1 MDWRN
6 YIAAFCLLAVSN
18 LSWAQEAASDAG
30 LQSTLIVIGDVASPG
45 KFGFQPPMTIRD
57 AIAGAHPLS
66 EGVNVTVLRHG
77 QPGAQ
82 WTKLIR
88 LSARDSGEH
97 AAQGD
102 VLVVEALSQ
111 LQSQG
116 PRNAAVRT
124 TTGTAVIA
132 IEDSGVVVGDVLQGL
147 GIDGGAGARVAISAR
162 MKGQRPLQQAS
173 VSTLVQHGDVLS
185 VDAPLGYAAAP
196 AMTVPG
202 GAVSEWPT
210 SAQSASAS
218 PAFQYPEVPPVP
230 ASAAVPLI
238 ATDHGAGPEVGAVPE
253 VPTWPVPVME
263 MQIPGERAM
272 GPTRPRQNS
281 PELSRELLPGNRGTV
296 DDMDSDGVASE
307 AEQIVSLEQQLGIL
321 PVPRELS
328 AVKPNRVR
336 KTKLASETREVP
348 KTEEPVVETA
358 SRSSNFDLAVIAALL
373 IGGVW
378 VFVRTYRTNSATAA
392 DGVQTASES
401 QSQTGASHGL
411 NVVAATTGT
420 AERMNAAKPVLGS
433 DPTAVAVG
441 TQTGSLGSAVVGQTS
456 RMETA
461 SRGSELGES
470 VRVYGAPRGSAM
482 LGETRVRMTETES
495 RLDHLLRN
503 EVPIDEVSPRLP
515 ADLNLYGRAQ
525 DPRSYRLD
533 SEHPT
538 IAAPH
543 FERGRSRGAGHV
555 AESRL
560 SRVLSAE
567 MRPGGAAIRTGGA
580 ETIRNEK
587 VDGT

>member
-1 MDWRN
+1 
-6 YIAAFCLLAVSN
+6 
-18 LSWAQEAASDAG
+18 

-57 AIAGAHPLS
+57 AIAGAHPLA
-66 EGVNVTVLRHG
+66 EAVNVTVLRNG

-88 LSARDSGEH
+88 LSSRDSGEH

-111 LQSQG
+111 LQSAG

-124 TTGTAVIA
+124 TTGTSVIA

-147 GIDGGAGARVAISAR
+147 GIDGSSGARVAISAR

-196 AMTVPG
+196 AMMVPG

-210 SAQSASAS
+210 SAPFADAA
-218 PAFQYPEVPPVP
+218 PAVQYPDVPPIP
-230 ASAAVPLI
+230 TSTAVPLI
-238 ATDHGAGPEVGAVPE
+238 AGELGAGPGSAAT
-253 VPTWPVPVME
+253 VPTWPVEGFGSGLPVTSE
-263 MQIPGERAM
+263 VLTSEPRPG
-272 GPTRPRQNS
+272 
-281 PELSRELLPGNRGTV
+281 
-296 DDMDSDGVASE
+296 ASE
-307 AEQIVSLEQQLGIL
+307 LRRGGLVTSRRSVSVEKPDVIAGAEDEIVSLEQQLGIP

-336 KTKLASETREVP
+336 KTLPVSESRNVSKL
-348 KTEEPVVETA
+348 EEPVVETA
-358 SRSSNFDLAVIAALL
+358 SRSSNFDLAVIALL
-373 IGGVW
+373 LTGGVW
-378 VFVRTYRTNSATAA
+378 VFLRTYWKTSVTAA
-392 DGVQTASES
+392 GVQQGPEYEVQAE
-401 QSQTGASHGL
+401 QVQGL
-411 NVVAATTGT
+411 KIMAATTAT
-420 AERMNAAKPVLGS
+420 AERMDAGKPVVGS
-433 DPTAVAVG
+433 DPTAAKVGTPVVSAGSAAVG
-441 TQTGSLGSAVVGQTS
+441 QKS
-456 RMETA
+456 RVESV
-461 SRGSELGES
+461 SRVTDAGES
-470 VRVYGAPRGSAM
+470 VRLYGAPRGSAIW
-482 LGETRVRMTETES
+482 GDTRGRMSETES
-495 RLDHLLRN
+495 RLDQLLRN

-515 ADLNLYGRAQ
+515 ADLSLYGRAQ

-533 SEHPT
+533 AEHTT

-543 FERGRSRGAGHV
+543 FERGRARGVGNV

-567 MRPGGAAIRTGGA
+567 MRPGGGHIRTSGA
-580 ETIRNEK
+580 ETIRNEE
-587 VDGT
+587 VHGT